1 MTRSPKPQLVM
12 AGPAS
17 LKPVKGD
24 TSVMEDKPPLLLLL
38 LLPGISAFA
47 GQADTGR
54 GV

>member
-17 LKPVKGD
+17 VKPVKGD
-24 TSVMEDKPPLLLLL
+24 TSVMEDKLL

>member
-38 LLPGISAFA
+38 PRISAFA